1 MFASWKKRSASL
13 DQMTI
18 KSSFS
23 ISIRSTITLLAIL
36 FLSIP
41 AIAQKKQKDK
51 QTEDGPDM
59 AILSDSA
66 TLTKGDYLVHLQKVF
81 ETVNKVP
88 ATVGSF
94 TKLTPIA
101 AHLIR
106 DEAALSLLKSRLTQ
120 SDRLLNLQNLQMD
133 ETLLEQLQ
141 TNNRD
146 CLSDLDEYEKEL
158 RTLKTEILTLRKDT
172 VLTKLFTQPA
182 MRLMFQD
189 QFAELKKKGKV
200 MDSLLKTTTSSI
212 NDLQARTS
220 NNLINIKELMY
231 LTDTQLDAVSIKA
244 FGKERRYLWEPAKSR
259 NRGPGFR
266 KFINAEKEMSTYYFV
281 YTRSS
286 RILLLLT
293 CLTFFFWVFFNYRS
307 MKQRDRLEAV
317 DDFSLLSPHPY
328 LITLIMLFTLAPIFD
343 LRAPALYIEVV
354 QILLALSLT
363 AFFRKKLPSKLFLY
377 WCIFAF
383 LLVAPVFTRL
393 LGMPPGYQRW
403 LLLLLSLSSAIYG
416 IIVLKKLD
424 ERAKRY
430 RMILITGIIYIT
442 FAAIAT
448 LCNIFGRFTLT
459 QIFYSTGENAFLNAI
474 SLTILAKVV
483 VEAFLLQ
490 MKSSRIRKGY
500 PEYFD
505 WQPVRAGLK
514 RLTGVGATIIWFVI
528 FTTNLNIFNGL
539 YESLM
544 EILAET
550 RTIGN
555 FSFTFGG
562 IVLFLGIIWTANFL
576 QKYIAYFFGDTGD
589 DGIDD
594 NKGERS
600 KLLITRLVLLIGG
613 FLIAVAAS
621 GLPIDKITVI
631 LGALGVGIGLGL
643 QNIVSN
649 FVSGI
654 ILIFDKTIRIGDVVE
669 LSSKR
674 GRVKE
679 IGVRASTLLT
689 DEGAEIIIPNGSIL
703 SNNIINWTLSN
714 NQMRIDI
721 SMTIAKPF
729 NSTEVVNQIRE
740 IITQNDNVFVNKEPV
755 IMIIPVSKLNSNIK
769 IYFWCKNISSADLT
783 RSIIIAQIFE
793 VLEEKEIEIV

>member
-1 MFASWKKRSASL
+1 M
-13 DQMTI
+13 
-18 KSSFS
+18 
-23 ISIRSTITLLAIL
+23 ISHNSNRPVTHFKLTLLIL
-36 FLSIP
+36 LCLSTSLF
-41 AIAQKKQKDK
+41 AQKKATVQ
-51 QTEDGPDM
+51 EGPDM

-88 ATVGSF
+88 GTVGSF
-94 TKLTPIA
+94 TKLKPIA
-101 AHLIR
+101 NYLTR
-106 DEAALSLLKSRLTQ
+106 DEDALALLKRRLSQTE
-120 SDRLLNLQNLQMD
+120 RILNLQNLQMD
-133 ETLLEQLQ
+133 RTLLEQLQ
-141 TNNRD
+141 ANNIE
-146 CLSDLDEYEKEL
+146 CLADLDEYEKEL
-158 RTLKTEILTLRKDT
+158 RALKTEILTLRKDT
-172 VLTKLFTQPA
+172 VLRKLFTQA
-182 MRLMFQD
+182 STRIMFKE
-189 QFAELKKKGKV
+189 QFAELKEKSMV
-200 MDSLLKTTTSSI
+200 MDSLLKTTTTNI

-220 NNLINIKELMY
+220 ANLINIKELMY
-231 LTDTQLDAVSIKA
+231 LSDQQLDAVGTKA

-259 NRGPGFR
+259 SRGVGFR
-266 KFINAEKEMSTYYFV
+266 KFITGEKEVSAYYFV

-286 RILLLLT
+286 RAMLIVT
-293 CLTFFFWVFFNYRS
+293 CLTFFFWVFFNIRS
-307 MKQRDRLEAV
+307 MKIRERLEAV
-317 DDFSLLSPHPY
+317 EDFTLLRQRPF
-328 LITLIMLFTLAPIFD
+328 LITFIMLFTLAPIFD
-343 LRAPALYIEVV
+343 LKAPALYIESVE
-354 QILLALSLT
+354 ILLALSLT
-363 AFFRKKLPSKLFLY
+363 LLFRKRLSKKLFIR
-377 WCIFAF
+377 WCVFT
-383 LLVAPVFTRL
+383 LLLIAPVVLRL
-393 LGMPPGYQRW
+393 LGMPPGSQRW
-403 LLLLLSLSSAIYG
+403 TLLVLSLSSTIFG
-416 IIVLKKLD
+416 ISVLKTMDAESK
-424 ERAKRY
+424 KY
-430 RMILITGIIYIT
+430 KMILVAVFIYAA

-459 QIFYSTGENAFLNAI
+459 QIFYSTGVNALLYAV

-483 VEAFLLQ
+483 VQAFLLQ
-490 MKSSRIRKGY
+490 MKSSRVRKGY

-505 WQPVRAGLK
+505 WEPVAAGLK
-514 RLTGVGATIIWFVI
+514 RLTGIVALVIWSVVFS
-528 FTTNLNIFNGL
+528 TNLNISEDI
-539 YESLM
+539 YDSIM
-544 EILAET
+544 EVLSAK

-562 IVLFLGIIWTANFL
+562 IVLFLGIIGTANFL

-600 KLLITRLVLLIGG
+600 KLLVTRLVLLIGG
-613 FLIAVAAS
+613 FMIAVAAS

-669 LSSKR
+669 LSNKK

-714 NQMRIDI
+714 NQMRVDI
-721 SMTIAKPF
+721 SLTIKKPF

-740 IITQNDNVFVNKEPV
+740 IITTNDNVFVNKEPV
-755 IMIIPVSKLNSNIK
+755 IMISPVSKESSNIK
-769 IYFWCKNISSADLT
+769 IYFWCKNISNADLT
-783 RSIIIAQIFE
+783 RSLIIAHIFE
-793 VLEEKEIEIV
+793 TLEEKDIEII